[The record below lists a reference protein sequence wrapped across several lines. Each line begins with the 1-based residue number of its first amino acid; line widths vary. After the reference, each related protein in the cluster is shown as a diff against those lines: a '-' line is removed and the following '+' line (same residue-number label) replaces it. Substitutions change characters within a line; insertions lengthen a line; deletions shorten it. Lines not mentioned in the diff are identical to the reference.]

1 MILSHRA
8 RDLTRAHRSRPATIS
23 IDSNPSKSPRNRR
36 DTSKPL
42 EALGRSTPP
51 PFPSLCPVA
60 AALQRI
66 NVTSKFRH
74 STPTRRLPL
83 FSLRTFFLFFFA
95 KVVY

>member
-1 MILSHRA
+1 VILSHRA

-51 PFPSLCPVA
+51 PFSLSVSSHRRPTNG
-60 AALQRI
+60 LT
-66 NVTSKFRH
+66 VTSKFRH
-74 STPTRRLPL
+74 STPTRRLE
-83 FSLRTFFLFFFA
+83 STNTSASR
-95 KVVY
+95 K